1 MLYRNAG
8 NRSWYIKTWTW
19 RKIYE
24 ISICYSY
31 LSLFFT
37 KKSLFA
43 HCSFDSNRN
52 KYDYYIGYD
61 CMKKFCKQFKE
72 HAAKN
77 N

>member
-1 MLYRNAG
+1 MLETDHDILKHEHGEKFMRFLFVILI
-8 NRSWYIKTWTW
+8 WVF
-19 RKIYE
+19 
-24 ISICYSY
+24 
-31 LSLFFT
+31 SLP